1 MKEMT
6 PEEFERERQKKN
18 LERYEKAMPFIEV
31 QAEKFNEN
39 LIRMPKQYIY
49 YLTIKDCK
57 RLQHMGQLYHGDYW
71 DLWRDPEAR
80 SLGSLNKF
88 ASYVKKM
95 NSRK

>member
-1 MKEMT
+1 MEMT
-6 PEEFERERQKKN
+6 PEKRLSK
-18 LERYEKAMPFIEV
+18 
-31 QAEKFNEN
+31 KFNEELN
-39 LIRMPKQYIY
+39 RIPKQYIY

-57 RLQHMGQLYHGDYW
+57 RLQQHGQLYHGDYW

-88 ASYVKKM
+88 AEYVNKM